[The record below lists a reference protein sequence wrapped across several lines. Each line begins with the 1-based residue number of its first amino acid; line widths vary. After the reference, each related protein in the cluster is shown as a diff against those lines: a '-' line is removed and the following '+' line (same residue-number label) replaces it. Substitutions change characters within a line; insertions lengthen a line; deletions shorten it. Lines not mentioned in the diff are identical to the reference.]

1 MATGKIR
8 ADTNF
13 INPYPRAKIRARTRA
28 RNRHGHE
35 MTPVTAIRG
44 YPHTRGHTRVPAS
57 FRKSSTHY
65 ISTAN
70 KHHLFKKI
78 NKSEQI
84 NELVSYMM
92 NT

>member
-13 INPYPRAKIRARTRA
+13 VNPYPRTKIRARTHARNPPRA
-28 RNRHGHE
+28 RNDARN
-35 MTPVTAIRG
+35 R

-57 FRKSSTHY
+57 FRKLSTHY

-78 NKSEQI
+78 NKYEHI
-84 NELVSYMM
+84 NELVSYM